1 MSDYDFDV
9 FLSYKRNELI
19 MPWIIEVE
27 KRLTYWLT
35 QDLGGYEAKIFFDKK
50 SIEPGSIWPKRLQ
63 DGLKKSRCMVGIWSP
78 EYFRSKW
85 CVSEW
90 RTFQEREKILGF
102 DSGGLII
109 PLRFHDGEWFPD
121 DAQQYQSF
129 DISKHTSTS
138 PSFWETARADEL
150 DQKIREFS
158 AKLAIKI
165 RNAPAFCPDWPV
177 LESEPVPVPPTSLKR
192 F

>member
-1 MSDYDFDV
+1 MSNYEFDV

-19 MPWIIEVE
+19 MPWLIGVE
-27 KRLTYWLT
+27 KRLKYWLT
-35 QDLGGYEAKIFFDKK
+35 QDLGGRKAKIFFDKE

-63 DGLKKSRCMVGIWSP
+63 EGLKKSRCMVGIWSP

-90 RTFQEREKILGF
+90 RTFQERERILGF
-102 DSGGLII
+102 NSGGLII
-109 PLRFHDGEWFPD
+109 PLRFHDGQWFPH
-121 DAQQYQSF
+121 DAQQYQTF
-129 DISKHTSTS
+129 DISKYASLL
-138 PSFWETARADEL
+138 PSFWETTKAYEL
-150 DQKIREFS
+150 DQRIGDFS

-165 RNAPAFCPDWPV
+165 RNAPEFSSDWPI
-177 LESEPVPVPPTSLKR
+177 LESEPVPVPKTPLKR